1 MKLLI
6 PFNYENP
13 ELSKTHETSQ
23 NELEPAERTQNQPK
37 RTPKTNRETIRN
49 DPKFEN
55 WENLVFSTSFCFSN
69 FEPKY
74 PNFGI
79 LGQKVLTF

>member
-37 RTPKTNRETIRN
+37 RPPKQIVKRSETTQ
-49 DPKFEN
+49 
-55 WENLVFSTSFCFSN
+55 NLKIGEIWHFLLAFVFQILS
-69 FEPKY
+69 
-74 PNFGI
+74 PNVQI
-79 LGQKVLTF
+79 LTF